1 MYIVGI
7 SLATASVSSCLSNKN
22 CAVLLVQ
29 PVRKPVWL
37 PNSRCMHTVFTA
49 IHLGALFAA
58 VPWRLHAGQAWCDV
72 EVAQSCLASDNHKE
86 MLCDACYRMA
96 VM

>member
-1 MYIVGI
+1 
-7 SLATASVSSCLSNKN
+7 
-22 CAVLLVQ
+22 
-29 PVRKPVWL
+29 
-37 PNSRCMHTVFTA
+37 MHTVFTA

-72 EVAQSCLASDNHKE
+72 EVAQSCLASDNYKE